1 MPLSY
6 NPTDFNRV
14 VDLSEDIM
22 IVPNSWGL
30 FNQLGS
36 FDTERKTQK
45 TVLVPRT
52 TWNEGLIPDRN
63 WDERNNA
70 SRGPARSY
78 LTASIP
84 HFPLDDAITPND
96 VDGVV
101 AWDNVFAGIQT
112 ETVAGTRARKM
123 QQMRMNH
130 AVTLEAARAQLITTG
145 SVYAPSGTLRQSY
158 GATINWYNEFG
169 VTRTELTMPLNS
181 LATDPLESVEPI
193 IAGVQDGIQSGQ
205 VVEGMIAV
213 CSPSFF
219 NALITHPFVVDAYKY
234 YARDRGADV
243 LTGRLTA
250 NVYGLDARYRTFSY
264 GGILWIEY
272 RGSYTD
278 RVTGATVPYIPA
290 GDAYVFPQ
298 VAAAALFKT
307 YFAPAN
313 RFATVN
319 QTAQEAYWFEN
330 MNEKDDFIEIMSESN
345 FMNAVLRP
353 QALVRVSIAA

>member
-6 NPTDFNRV
+6 NPQDFNRV
-14 VDLSEDIM
+14 VDLSETVN
-22 IVPNSWGL
+22 IVPNDWGL
-30 FNQLGS
+30 FNQLGI

-52 TWNEGLIPDRN
+52 VWNEGLIPDRN
-63 WDERNNA
+63 WDERNSA
-70 SRGPARSY
+70 SRGPTRSY
-78 LTASIP
+78 LTASVP

-96 VDGVV
+96 IDGVIS
-101 AWDNVFAGIQT
+101 WDNVFAGIQT
-112 ETVAGTRARKM
+112 ESVASTRSRKM
-123 QQMRMNH
+123 IQMRMNH
-130 AVTLEAARAQLITTG
+130 ALTLERARAQLITTG
-145 SVYAPSGTLRQSY
+145 GVYAPSGTLATSY
-158 GATINWYNEFG
+158 GNTINWYNEFG

-319 QTAQEAYWFEN
+319 QTAQEAYWFEY